1 MSILLNAL
9 LVIYMLVTVLMILI
23 ILMQR
28 PKSEG
33 LGAAFGGG
41 VTDNIFGAQT
51 SNVLTKITG
60 WLAGT
65 FFFLTFALSVVYAH
79 RSSGSGALR
88 QELMKTLPTAPVSAA
103 SPPAG
108 ASVAP
113 AAPVDGQQAA
123 VAAPA
128 GDQAPPAA
136 VQAASPTGAD
146 MAVGAVEPVPPP
158 GNTVAPKSS
167 ASPGKP

>member
-1 MSILLNAL
+1 MSILLNVL
-9 LVIYMLVTVLMILI
+9 LVFYVIITVLMILI

-41 VTDNIFGAQT
+41 VTDNLFGAQT

-65 FFFLTFALSVVYAH
+65 FFFLTFALSVAYAH
-79 RSSGSGALR
+79 RSGGSGALR
-88 QELMKTLPTAPVSAA
+88 QELMKTAPPVSAT
-103 SPPAG
+103 SPAPG

-113 AAPVDGQQAA
+113 FMPVDGLAA
-123 VAAPA
+123 GAAPA
-128 GDQAPPAA
+128 GDQVPPAA
-136 VQAASPTGAD
+136 VQANSPTGAD

-158 GNTVAPKSS
+158 GNTVAPNAS

>member
-1 MSILLNAL
+1 MSILLNVL
-9 LVIYMLVTVLMILI
+9 LVFYVIVTVLMILI

-41 VTDNIFGAQT
+41 VTDNLFGAQT
-51 SNVLTKITG
+51 SNVLTKVTG

-65 FFFLTFALSVVYAH
+65 FFFLTFALSVAYAH
-79 RSSGSGALR
+79 RSGGSGALR
-88 QELMKTLPTAPVSAA
+88 QELMKTAPVTAT
-103 SPPAG
+103 SPAPG

-113 AAPVDGQQAA
+113 AAPVDAQQA

-128 GDQAPPAA
+128 GDQVPPAA
-136 VQAASPTGAD
+136 VQGNSPTGAD
-146 MAVGAVEPVPPP
+146 LAVGAVDPVPPP
-158 GNTVAPKSS
+158 GNTVAPNASV
-167 ASPGKP
+167 SPGKP

>member
-1 MSILLNAL
+1 MSILLNVL
-9 LVIYMLVTVLMILI
+9 LVFYVIVTVLMILI

-65 FFFLTFALSVVYAH
+65 FFFMTFALSVVYAH
-79 RSSGSGALR
+79 RSGGSGALR
-88 QELMKTLPTAPVSAA
+88 QELMKTAPTAPVTAT
-103 SPPAG
+103 SPAPG
-108 ASVAP
+108 TP
-113 AAPVDGQQAA
+113 AAPVDGQQA

-128 GDQAPPAA
+128 GDQVPPAA
-136 VQAASPTGAD
+136 VQASSPTGAD
-146 MAVGAVEPVPPP
+146 MAAGAVEPVPPP
-158 GNTVAPKSS
+158 GNTVAPNAST
-167 ASPGKP
+167 SPGGKP